1 MEDRITH
8 SLVGALRAV
17 PSLCALDDRT
27 LLCIVG
33 DSANLFWRDG
43 SQVFAKGSPADG
55 LYIVVSGS
63 VRVVDEA
70 GGELNRLGPGDFFGE
85 LSLLDGRPHGH
96 AVFAL
101 EDTELMVVAKE
112 RFDALLTEDDELART
127 IHRLADNRRA
137 AKPKP
142 AAPTPG

>member
-1 MEDRITH
+1 MEERITH

-17 PSLCALDDRT
+17 PSLCTLDDRR
-27 LLCIVG
+27 LLTIVG
-33 DSANLFWRDG
+33 DSANLFWREG

-70 GGELNRLGPGDFFGE
+70 GTELNRLGPGDFFGE

-96 AVFAL
+96 TVFAVG
-101 EDTELMVVAKE
+101 DTELMVVAKE
-112 RFDALLTEDDELART
+112 RFDALLAEDVELART
-127 IHRLADNRRA
+127 IHQKADERRP